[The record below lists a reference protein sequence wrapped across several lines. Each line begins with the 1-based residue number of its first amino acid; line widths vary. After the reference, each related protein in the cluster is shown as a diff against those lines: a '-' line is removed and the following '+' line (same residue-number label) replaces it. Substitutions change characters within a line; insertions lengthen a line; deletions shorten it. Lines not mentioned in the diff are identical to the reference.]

1 MSKIVGKI
9 IKGVKENKFVKLDEE
24 ATMIKNVESGII
36 VSFLPATTEVEVPEL
51 EEKIILGPVDR
62 FILDFKLNSIAK
74 KKERNRVR
82 DILNNI

>member
-1 MSKIVGKI
+1 MGIVGKI

-36 VSFLPATTEVEVPEL
+36 VSFFPATTEVEVPEL

-62 FILDFKLNSIAK
+62 FILDYKLNSIAK
-74 KKERNRVR
+74 KKERNRVK

>member
-1 MSKIVGKI
+1 MGIVGKI

-36 VSFLPATTEVEVPEL
+36 VNFLPATTEIEVPEL
-51 EEKIILGPVDR
+51 ENKIVLGPVDR
-62 FILDFKLNSIAK
+62 FILDSKLKSIAK

>member
-1 MSKIVGKI
+1 MGIVGKI

-36 VSFLPATTEVEVPEL
+36 VNFLPATTEIEVPEL
-51 EEKIILGPVDR
+51 ENKIVLGPIDR
-62 FILDFKLNSIAK
+62 FILDSKLNSIAK

>member
-1 MSKIVGKI
+1 MGIVGKI

-36 VSFLPATTEVEVPEL
+36 VNFLPATTEIEVPEL
-51 EEKIILGPVDR
+51 ENKIVLGPVDR
-62 FILDFKLNSIAK
+62 FILDSKLKSIAK
-74 KKERNRVR
+74 KKEKIRVR